1 MLYSGSKAKRWARN
15 LSMKN
20 KEDVKKLYNKYG
32 EKMCLAPFINSF
44 YSTCGVV
51 DVEQTAHNFVRPCSI
66 IQAGERWNIQNSNIT
81 KTRNNDI
88 WKKMRQSFLD
98 GVMPDV
104 CGTCINAERVG
115 TNSPRQLNNEYL
127 FEHLDTDIMAEIK
140 HIVESGLV
148 ADRVYALDYMPS
160 NYCNYAC
167 VMCYSGASSQRLIFD
182 IKQGSKSKY
191 QINSVDRDFFDIIK
205 DVKILGFTGGETILQ
220 PEVNKLIDYVIEHEL
235 SANMIITILT
245 NASDFP
251 DDLVAKFAQFKKVLY
266 TISIDGV
273 GDVMEYQRR
282 GADWTTVQAN
292 VAKIHASP
300 VHEIVNHVITAI
312 NILSAMDFVDW
323 CHDNDLKFVSVS
335 RVFQEHLSVVA
346 LPPELKELA
355 LLRLQQGRRRY
366 EHYLGPEYTNYER
379 NYVNSIDRLISTLEN
394 AKFDQQ
400 ALEKFIRHINI
411 EDTVSKK
418 PLCQVVPEW
427 APYFN

>member
-1 MLYSGSKAKRWARN
+1 MNR
-15 LSMKN
+15 

-32 EKMCLAPFINSF
+32 EKMCLAPFVNSF

-51 DVEQTAHNFVRPCSI
+51 GLDQTVNNFVRPCSI
-66 IQAGERWNIQNSNIT
+66 IQAGERWNIQNSSIT
-81 KTRNNDI
+81 DSRNSDI
-88 WKKMRQSFLD
+88 WKNMRQSFLN
-98 GVMPDV
+98 GVMPDL

-115 TNSPRQLNNEYL
+115 ASSPRQLNNEYL
-127 FEHLDTDIMAEIK
+127 FEHLDVDIMAEVQQ
-140 HIVESGLV
+140 IVETGLV
-148 ADRVYALDYMPS
+148 AGSVYALDYMPS

-167 VMCYSGASSQRLIFD
+167 VMCYAGASSQRHVFD
-182 IKQGSKSKY
+182 IKQGAKSKY
-191 QINSVDRDFFDIIK
+191 EINPVDRDFFDIIK

-220 PEVNKLIDYVIEHEL
+220 PEVIKLIDYLTEQNL
-235 SANMIITILT
+235 AGNMIITILT
-245 NASDFP
+245 NVSDFP
-251 DDLVAKFAQFKKVLY
+251 DSLVAKFTQFKKVLY
-266 TISIDGV
+266 TVSIDGV

-282 GADWTTVQAN
+282 GADWKTVQAN

-335 RVFQEHLSVVA
+335 RVFQEHLSVAA

-355 LLRLQQGRRRY
+355 LFRLQQGRRRY
-366 EHYLGPEYTNYER
+366 EHYLGPEYTNHER
-379 NYVNSIDRLISTLEN
+379 NYVDSIDRLISTLEN